1 MAQLIDI
8 RSARLFAKVAFVKVG
23 LCEKDALLMAENMI
37 WADMRGIDTHGLQ
50 RVSWYVK
57 WILEGLANPSAKT
70 RVLNQ
75 GSSFILGD
83 GEGGLGQ
90 VVASQFCEIVTEKAL
105 EEGLCL
111 GLLKNSNDWG
121 CGAWYSCRG
130 TEKGLVGITLTTS
143 IPMLAPWGSKAR
155 LFGNNPIACA
165 FPRKDGYDPIVYD
178 GALTPVALGKVMRAK
193 SEGKEIPKEWGFRD
207 LDGKVTCDPGTAL
220 KGIIPAI
227 GGYKG
232 IGLALVTNI
241 LAGILPGA
249 AHSSS
254 VEIGKRGQFFLFLN
268 PEIVCDPDYYYHSI
282 EELAMEVAE
291 AASEENS
298 LGNGEAMLP
307 GEPEWRKMRETET
320 LGSIL
325 YPSSVLESLDRVA
338 KKLEI
343 DQIEKGDQA

>member
-1 MAQLIDI
+1 MAELISI
-8 RSARLFAKVAFVKVG
+8 SSARRFSELAFIKVG
-23 LCEKDALLMAENMI
+23 LRHKDATLMAENMI

-57 WILEGLANPSAKT
+57 WIFDGLANPLAKT
-70 RVLNQ
+70 KVLGQ
-75 GSSFILGD
+75 GSSFVLGD
-83 GEGGLGQ
+83 GESGLGQ
-90 VVASQFCEIVTEKAL
+90 VVATQFCEILMGKAIN
-105 EEGLCL
+105 EGICL

-130 TEKGLVGITLTTS
+130 AEKGLVGVTLTTS

-165 FPRKDGYDPIVYD
+165 FPRKSGYDPIVYD

-193 SEGKEIPKEWGFRD
+193 SEGKDIPLEWGFRD
-207 LDGKVTCDPGTAL
+207 SDGGATSDPERAL

-249 AHSSS
+249 AHSSN

-268 PEIVCDPDYYYHSI
+268 PEVVCDPDYYYRSI
-282 EELAMEVAE
+282 EELALEVSE
-291 AASEENS
+291 AGSEENS
-298 LGNGEAMLP
+298 LPQGEAMLP
-307 GEPEWRKMRETET
+307 GEPEWRKFREAKT
-320 LGSIL
+320 LGSIS
-325 YPSSVLESLDRVA
+325 YPASVVASLDKVA
-338 KKLEI
+338 EKLKI
-343 DQIEKGDQA
+343 NPIEREKQA